1 MFETLENALTPDDI
15 AWFKADFEK
24 LINVDPVDRP
34 YDSKKS
40 QEIYGITA
48 TVMDRRHIHTED
60 SEGHC
65 KMRRIINR
73 HVPPDVTFYMAYQ
86 RQFLPHQMH
95 TDKGSAGPMEAYRKS
110 AIIPLSENINGIFKT
125 IVWNRQFPSNQDF
138 QEYIQAFI
146 ANKSQFPI
154 ISNVSQMY
162 DVDHCWA
169 DSPSITDTMTL
180 AGVYDYE
187 LGSIALFDQ
196 VNVHCS
202 SNWLKY
208 KVVDH
213 KDIILLHIWPKES

>member
-1 MFETLENALTPDDI
+1 MFETLKNALTPDDI

-24 LINVDPVDRP
+24 LIDVDAVDRP
-34 YDSKKS
+34 YDSEKS
-40 QEIYGITA
+40 QEMYGITA
-48 TVMDRRHIHTED
+48 TVIDRRHILSNKE
-60 SEGHC
+60 EGFQ
-65 KMRRIINR
+65 KMRNIMSRYM
-73 HVPPDVTFYMAYQ
+73 PPNLIFYMAYQ
-86 RQFLPHQMH
+86 RQLVPHQMH
-95 TDKGSAGPMEAYRKS
+95 TDKGSAGPVGAYRKS

-125 IVWNRQFPSNQDF
+125 IVWNRQFSSDQDF

-146 ANKSQFPI
+146 ADKSQFPI

-213 KDIILLHIWPKES
+213 KDIILLHIWSNEL